1 MMRLLVAAC
10 LIGLMAIPQV
20 ASPADLPTRNLTIAG
35 HTLSVEVASTPK
47 TRETGLMNRF
57 SLQTDHGMLF
67 VFEAPQ
73 PMAFWMKNTYIPL
86 SVAFVDAQGR
96 ILNIEDMRPQDEST
110 HWSKGPA
117 LYAIEM
123 RQGWFAARGSRRE
136 IEWEVCNSHNLLG
149 RAALP

>member
-86 SVAFVDAQGR
+86 SVAFVDVQGR

-123 RQGWFAARGSRRE
+123 RQGWFAAKG
-136 IEWEVCNSHNLLG
+136 I
-149 RAALP
+149 AAGDRVGGLQQP